1 MSDDATRS
9 RAAYLVTLAR
19 SWADELDDLAK
30 APFVGAEQSGP
41 FRRAWDRGNWT
52 RTVRGKMQGA
62 AYDFRRMA
70 NALDSKPPPATP
82 DRAAE
87 PFYTGHMA
95 GLDAARAFV
104 GALGRGSAQSL
115 DANLLNVADN
125 SDAIR
130 WLRRALLE
138 RLGNA

>member
-1 MSDDATRS
+1 MSDDPTRSQSGS
-9 RAAYLVTLAR
+9 RAA
-19 SWADELDDLAK
+19 K
-30 APFVGAEQSGP
+30 AICHV
-41 FRRAWDRGNWT
+41 
-52 RTVRGKMQGA
+52 
-62 AYDFRRMA
+62 
-70 NALDSKPPPATP
+70 
-82 DRAAE
+82 
-87 PFYTGHMA
+87 YTGHMA